1 MGIEFI
7 IYCFYWIFEKY
18 KSFIFHGTID
28 AKGKSKPKWAE
39 CFLQKKDLKMNRE
52 KIGKTNHK
60 APRFKD
66 YSDESLGWEER
77 LSMKKNRKKRKSKR
91 KDFEFKNEY

>member
-1 MGIEFI
+1 
-7 IYCFYWIFEKY
+7 
-18 KSFIFHGTID
+18 
-28 AKGKSKPKWAE
+28 
-39 CFLQKKDLKMNRE
+39 MNRE

-66 YSDESLGWEER
+66 YSDDSLGWEER
-77 LSMKKNRKKRKSKR
+77 LNMKKNRKKRKSKR